1 MTVERKPRVDPLVPT
16 FAIDR
21 RLGRV
26 HVGTPDNEV
35 EAMISEAIAC
45 QLNGK
50 DADKWTPK
58 IQRQTVKYALWRHHR
73 NLAEYRWVM
82 GPH

>member
-1 MTVERKPRVDPLVPT
+1 MTERKPTVDPLVPT

-26 HVGTPDNEV
+26 NVGAPDSEV
-35 EAMISEAIAC
+35 EAMIREAIES
-45 QLNGK
+45 QLAGP

-58 IQRQTVKYALWRHHR
+58 IQRQTVKYALWHHHR
-73 NLAEYRWVM
+73 NLAQYVWVM
-82 GPH
+82 GSH